1 MVVIISSDPFL
12 QSSDGCHC
20 NSNVT
25 WGLWGPEGMIN
36 STQCHTARSLGS
48 RHQASFPCGLLLLA
62 SHSSG
67 VGCGLRFRPS
77 PAQPK
82 STPVDCLAKVREEA
96 VASAVLSWA
105 SIPSTCK
112 PSAEDWATSGTV
124 QILIQQAGITSPS
137 KSNYHTALTL
147 MGTLRSGP
155 GEAHKHRTGVPNLAS
170 LPKFL
175 SPPCSPAL
183 LPFPC
188 PLC

>member
-1 MVVIISSDPFL
+1 MVS
-12 QSSDGCHC
+12 CY
-20 NSNVT
+20 
-25 WGLWGPEGMIN
+25 
-36 STQCHTARSLGS
+36 
-48 RHQASFPCGLLLLA
+48 LLLTVLEL
-62 SHSSG
+62 G
-67 VGCGLRFRPS
+67 VVPAQPS

-82 STPVDCLAKVREEA
+82 STPVDSLAKVREEA

-105 SIPSTCK
+105 SIASTCK
-112 PSAEDWATSGTV
+112 LSVEDWATSGTV

-175 SPPCSPAL
+175 SPPCSQPASL
-183 LPFPC
+183 SHAHSADTSRSQFSALSHFRPRNRNWTT
-188 PLC
+188 